1 MSHESPDTEYT
12 TVGTLLQQTRIK
24 LGLDLE
30 NISDETKITVANLK
44 AIEDNDFNSLPAEAF
59 ARGFYALYAKTLNLD
74 PSAVLHNYSQEKA
87 QQPETKEQQAP
98 PPYQLALQVRNLARR
113 PTAMPVSYTGLFI
126 LILLLVGAF
135 VSWYFSWNP
144 ASFLSEKLR
153 NFRKPPESEQV
164 INSTQQPDNDAPLFE
179 IKEIKS
185 DDLTSGEPAAAQPA
199 QKTLPTQ

>member
-59 ARGFYALYAKTLNLD
+59 SRGFYALYAKRLNLD

-87 QQPETKEQQAP
+87 QHPETKEQQAP
-98 PPYQLALQVRNLARR
+98 PPYKLALQVRNLARR

-126 LILLLVGAF
+126 LIFLLVGAF
-135 VSWYFSWNP
+135 VSWYFS
-144 ASFLSEKLR
+144 
-153 NFRKPPESEQV
+153 
-164 INSTQQPDNDAPLFE
+164 
-179 IKEIKS
+179 
-185 DDLTSGEPAAAQPA
+185 
-199 QKTLPTQ
+199 